1 MGRAN
6 EERAFVLCKVE
17 IGKDSSGDDGK
28 GMGIPVEGGHVRS
41 RDQVRGREYVGFYNP
56 GTIFYFIRTYFINL
70 SFNCTLCKGEQHDLN
85 LKLSTY

>member
-28 GMGIPVEGGHVRS
+28 GMGI
-41 RDQVRGREYVGFYNP
+41 GRRWSCEI
-56 GTIFYFIRTYFINL
+56 T
-70 SFNCTLCKGEQHDLN
+70 
-85 LKLSTY
+85 